1 MGELWGLK
9 SLLDCAI
16 DVGIVVV
23 SERDDKILYCNHFV
37 TIKTGWHAD
46 STLEGSWPEYGE
58 LRSRLGESRSYICV
72 VEDSPFGKN
81 KNITLTKI
89 VWDGGLQGI
98 AILATSHVEDKAE
111 QEREIV
117 FKAVGNSYLSMY
129 VLDIKETVVTTLKEN
144 GQSNVHMFRPKDF
157 NEWRNEVLEKYVFE
171 DDKKALESF
180 LDMKSIPTELEENAG
195 RVYWQ
200 FRKKVGEEYHWCEYQ
215 LRQIDAAGYGSKVV
229 ITEKD
234 IHGRRAIN
242 SKQLENEM
250 IMKSLANG
258 YRSVY
263 LVDYKSGTYET
274 VKPDE
279 LLFGIPEDGSY
290 ELLLNIVEELIPDK
304 HQQNDFRNA
313 FKTAALQEAFLAK
326 QENVAREYNSLLS
339 REMNWMSIVAFPT
352 PPMQDMENKCVL
364 TFMDITQRKQVE
376 AERNE
381 KKIVVDVL
389 SLHFEA
395 VYFVNLNNGEFHS
408 IKVPQKYGYIERQY
422 KDFSVA
428 IGHYAK
434 AYVAEPFRETLKS
447 FLSAEGFAQDCEKC
461 GEKRE
466 LLFHNIDEESFRVSV
481 YPVSNEKTE
490 APEVIVAFE
499 RCNGLQNTDG

>member
-9 SLLDCAI
+9 SLLDCAT

-37 TIKTGWHAD
+37 TIKTGWHAET
-46 STLEGSWPEYGE
+46 SMEGVWAEYEE
-58 LRSRLGESRSYICV
+58 LRSRLGESRSYIGIM
-72 VEDSPFGKN
+72 EESPFGKN
-81 KNITLTKI
+81 KNITLTKV

-98 AILATSHVEDKAE
+98 AILITPHIEDKAE

-129 VLDIKETVVTTLKEN
+129 VLDITEATVTTLKEN
-144 GQSNVHMFRPKDF
+144 GQSNVHMFRPKAF
-157 NEWRNEVLEKYVFE
+157 PEWRSEVLEKYVFE
-171 DDKKALESF
+171 EDKRPLEQF
-180 LDMKSIPTELEENAG
+180 LDIKAIPTELEENAG

-215 LRQIDAAGYGSKVV
+215 LRQIDAAGYKSKVV

-263 LVDYKSGTYET
+263 LVDYKTGTYET

-279 LLFGIPEDGSY
+279 LLFGIPEDGNY
-290 ELLLNIVEELIPDK
+290 DLLLNIVEELIPDK
-304 HQQNDFRNA
+304 HQQKDFRNA
-313 FKTAALQEAFLAK
+313 FEAVALREAFFAK

-352 PPMQDMENKCVL
+352 PLVQDMENKCVL

-389 SLHFEA
+389 SAHYEA
-395 VYFVNLNNGEFHS
+395 VYFVNLSTGEFHS
-408 IKVPQKYGYIERQY
+408 IKVPQKYGYIEKQY
-422 KDFSVA
+422 KDFSEA

-434 AYVAEPFRETLKS
+434 AYVAEAFRESLKS
-447 FLSAEGFAQDCEKC
+447 FLSAEGFAKDCENG

-466 LLFHNIDEESFRVSV
+466 LRYHNIDEETYRVSV
-481 YPVSNEKTE
+481 YPINAENTE
-490 APEVIVAFE
+490 TPEVIVAFE
-499 RCNGLQNTDG
+499 RCNGQ